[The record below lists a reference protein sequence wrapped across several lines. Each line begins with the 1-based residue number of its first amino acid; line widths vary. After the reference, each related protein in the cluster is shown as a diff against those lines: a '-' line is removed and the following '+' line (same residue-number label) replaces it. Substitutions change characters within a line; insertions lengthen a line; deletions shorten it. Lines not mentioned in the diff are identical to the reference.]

1 LPITKDRPT
10 SVGVDLDIGAVKD
23 TAHAHA
29 TDQGGRNSHGDNQG
43 VGARVGQPV
52 LSHVLLFMLVQK
64 GGRSA
69 NSWGRRLHAALSHT
83 VTRSRTKKKSIG
95 MLRCHRVRG
104 KVLEERYRVD
114 TFFGPQRDSMR
125 RYLPKALFQGRVHQH
140 LWILRLLQ
148 QT

>member
-23 TAHAHA
+23 AAHAHA

-69 NSWGRRLHAALSHT
+69 SSWGRRLHAALSHT
-83 VTRSRTKKKSIG
+83 VTRSRTKKRSIG

-104 KVLEERYRVD
+104 KGSEERYLVD
-114 TFFGPQRDSMR
+114 TIFGQRDAMR
-125 RYLPKALFQGRVHQH
+125 LYLPKALFQGRVHQH
-140 LWILRLLQ
+140 LWIDRLLQ